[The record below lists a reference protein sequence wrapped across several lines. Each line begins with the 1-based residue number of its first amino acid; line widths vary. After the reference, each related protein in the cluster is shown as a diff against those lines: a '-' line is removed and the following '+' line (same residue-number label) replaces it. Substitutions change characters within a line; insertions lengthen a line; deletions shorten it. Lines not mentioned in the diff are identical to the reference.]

1 MRASEEQY
9 RSLANLLPGAVWTA
23 RADGAIDYA
32 NQFWFDFTGMTLEE
46 TQGSGWLAALHPE
59 DVEKV
64 SRVWSKALETGELV
78 EIDYRLR
85 RTDGV
90 YRAFLARGKAVR
102 DREGHV
108 VKWFGLL
115 TELDHAKQSAGNA
128 LAIGS

>member
-1 MRASEEQY
+1 
-9 RSLANLLPGAVWTA
+9 
-23 RADGAIDYA
+23 
-32 NQFWFDFTGMTLEE
+32 MTLEE

-90 YRAFLARGKAVR
+90 YRAFLANGELEASYFEWKA
-102 DREGHV
+102 
-108 VKWFGLL
+108 
-115 TELDHAKQSAGNA
+115 S
-128 LAIGS
+128 